1 MKPSVIYTYSHVL
14 CNNVSVND
22 RPRFRWWANKTVL
35 DYKQKFIYDIER
47 KGWTQLRCLITAS
60 SGGWNRQG
68 GWACCPPALCLPV
81 TGAWSWWQQ
90 GCGLGRKEA
99 QEPTPV
105 HPCTHTCTHTHF
117 IFYTLFL
124 LYLFSMFRH
133 TNIIVLQLPTVFIAV
148 GAIGYT
154 I

>member
-60 SGGWNRQG
+60 SGWLKQTRRLSMLSTCPVSARDG
-68 GWACCPPALCLPV
+68 GLELVAAGVRAGEERSPGTDPRPSL
-81 TGAWSWWQQ
+81 
-90 GCGLGRKEA
+90 
-99 QEPTPV
+99 
-105 HPCTHTCTHTHF
+105 HTHMHT
-117 IFYTLFL
+117 YTLHL
-124 LYLFSMFRH
+124 LY
-133 TNIIVLQLPTVFIAV
+133 IIFTVSFFYV
-148 GAIGYT
+148 
-154 I
+154 